1 MNGEGKPSGGPLAG
15 VRVLD
20 LTRLLPGPLATLH
33 LADLGAD
40 VIRIED
46 HAAGDYA
53 RTMGEGPDGVSV
65 FYRALN
71 RNKRGMRLDL
81 KRVEGREV
89 FLRLAETADV
99 VVEGFRPGVA
109 RRLGIDHAT
118 LDALNPRLVY
128 CAITGYGQ
136 DGPLAPMAG
145 HDLNYLALSGAL
157 DQIGTA
163 GGPPAIPNLQIGDLL
178 GGGMTAAMGILAA
191 LFDARRSGRGRFIDV
206 AMSEAVLAHTL
217 FPLFALQS
225 RGGLRPRGEDWLTG
239 DDPAYAVYATA
250 DHRYM
255 AVAALEEKFWMRF
268 CDVLGRPDWHARHG
282 ERGAQATDLR
292 AAIAECF
299 AARTQADWCARF
311 AAADCCV
318 TPVLDVAEAL
328 AHPHFVARGMSV
340 RADGITQYA
349 PPLKLSG
356 WRFAV
361 ARAAPAPGEHTGEI
375 LREAGYD
382 ESAVAVLRKAAIV

>member
-1 MNGEGKPSGGPLAG
+1 M
-15 VRVLD
+15 
-20 LTRLLPGPLATLH
+20 
-33 LADLGAD
+33 
-40 VIRIED
+40 IRIED

-136 DGPLAPMAG
+136 DGAPLAPKAG

-282 ERGAQATDLR
+282 ERAGHRRRICALRSRNARCPHAGRLVRTLRCRGLLRDAGARRGRGAGASAFRRTRD
-292 AAIAECF
+292 ECPCRRDH
-299 AARTQADWCARF
+299 ASTS
-311 AAADCCV
+311 
-318 TPVLDVAEAL
+318 
-328 AHPHFVARGMSV
+328 G
-340 RADGITQYA
+340 
-349 PPLKLSG
+349 PLKLSG

-361 ARAAPAPGEHTGEI
+361 ARAAAPGEHTGEI

-382 ESAVAVLRKAAIV
+382 ESAVAALRKAAIV